1 MGDFLDDYLDGLS
14 SGQRFNPLPH
24 GPYHGTKDKRQWHL
38 LADGEREQAIYE
50 ARMREEEE
58 SASAAA
64 EGAAAEGGSAP
75 VPENLI
81 IERRVALELP
91 EPAQGVFAPP
101 PSEPITLSEDTYVTE
116 GSIDLTTMAVE
127 YPTQTQAET
136 FGTTTDPDGSVPTVE
151 DQFTGV
157 IQTDVSVV
165 VTDPYSI
172 QQEDPVLLETT
183 AAEAQPNDAVAAINN
198 TGPGY
203 VFLVGYTEYGDYPGY
218 FDWSTGFAQPA
229 YAIGGKYAIVFRSLI
244 DFNFYSGYN
253 LNSIFYITA
262 FPNYNGNTD
271 VYFDDGYGNKLLT
284 PDLSAEYTDEGQY
297 YYLYVDINTSET
309 TQQIIEN
316 IEASYQAQGNI
327 KYWSYGIIEITSD
340 VGDPV

>member
-14 SGQRFNPLPH
+14 SGQRFNPLPY

-38 LADGEREQAIYE
+38 LADGEREQAIFE

-58 SASAAA
+58 SASASA
-64 EGAAAEGGSAP
+64 EGASAEGGSAP
-75 VPENLI
+75 VPEKLI
-81 IERRVALELP
+81 LDRRFVP
-91 EPAQGVFAPP
+91 DVVQGVFAPP
-101 PSEPITLSEDTYVTE
+101 PTEPIVLSEETYPTE
-116 GSIDLTTMAVE
+116 GALDLTTMAVE

-136 FGTTTDPDGSVPTVE
+136 FGTTTDPNGSVPTVE
-151 DQFTGV
+151 EQFTSV

-172 QQEDPVLLETT
+172 QQEDPALLETT
-183 AAEAQPNDAVAAINN
+183 AADAQPNDAIAMING
-198 TGPGY
+198 TGSGY
-203 VFLVGYTEYGDYPGY
+203 VFIVGTNEYGDYPGF
-218 FDWSTGFAQPA
+218 FDWMTGFAQPA

-244 DFNFYSGYN
+244 DFNYYANLN

-262 FPNYNGNTD
+262 FPHYEQPTN
-271 VYFDDGYGNKLLT
+271 VYFDNGAGEKVTT
-284 PDLSAEYTDEGQY
+284 PILDEESKFY
-297 YYLYVDINTSET
+297 FLYVDINTSET

-316 IEASYQAQGNI
+316 IESSYQAQGDI
-327 KYWSYGIIEITSD
+327 KYWSYGIVEIDGD